1 LGHAAG
7 AGILKM
13 DRCDVA
19 IVGFGP
25 TGATL
30 AKLLGLAGHRV
41 VAIERDTDVYQLP
54 RAVHFDHEVMRLFQG
69 MGIADRVLPHTRAAE
84 RCQFWSKDREVL
96 VDVAMSKPTR
106 LGWLS
111 DYMFHQPSL
120 ERVLRDAASE
130 EPSVDPRLGC
140 ELVGLRDV
148 DGEVEI
154 EVRGPDRST
163 SLVRARHVVGAD
175 GANSFV
181 RTKIGMSLDDLVFDE
196 PWVVV
201 DIRGATSLPDEAIQ
215 LCDPARPT
223 THIPCAHGFN
233 RFEFMLLPHEKPE
246 DMERPETLQA
256 LMEPWLRGEQ
266 VEIVRAAVYRFHALV
281 AGEWLRGNVSL
292 AGDAAHQTPPFLG
305 QGMCAGIRDAGNLAW
320 KLDRVLKGA
329 SSPSLLES
337 YAEERSPHVRE
348 FISRAVQAG
357 KIICVQDPAIAEQR
371 DAALLESKRRGEQP
385 PIGTELP
392 FFEAGF
398 IQDSENPDRHPL
410 VGTLPPQPRVR
421 GESGDQ
427 LLDDFTGGGFRLV
440 LRSDAGFDA
449 GGVGARVAALGGSSV
464 VWSDAPVPTPGGL
477 PVAVSVSPEAEEFFD
492 EHGIAAFLVR
502 PDHVLFGVARTPAE
516 IDALVGAAEEAL
528 A

>member
-1 LGHAAG
+1 VE
-7 AGILKM
+7 
-13 DRCDVA
+13 RCDVA
-19 IVGFGP
+19 IAGFGP

-41 VAIERDTDVYQLP
+41 VVIERDTDVYQLP

-120 ERVLRDAASE
+120 ERVLRDAATE
-130 EPSVDPRLGC
+130 EPSVEPRLGC
-140 ELVGLRDV
+140 ELVGLREID
-148 DGEVEI
+148 DEVEI

-163 SLVRARHVVGAD
+163 SLLRARHLIGAD

-181 RTKIGMSLDDLVFDE
+181 RTKTGMTLDDLVFDE

-233 RFEFMLLPHEKPE
+233 RFEFMLLPHENPE
-246 DMERPETLQA
+246 DMVRSETLQS
-256 LMEPWLRGEQ
+256 LMDPWLGGEE

-281 AGEWLRGNVSL
+281 ADEWLRGNVSL

-320 KLDRVLKGA
+320 KLDRVLRGA
-329 SSPSLLES
+329 STASLLET

-348 FISRAVQAG
+348 FIQRAVVAG
-357 KIICVQDPAIAEQR
+357 EIICVQDPEVAKQR
-371 DAALLESKRRGEQP
+371 DAALLASRQRGEEP
-385 PIGTELP
+385 PIGNDLP
-392 FFEAGF
+392 FFETGCL
-398 IQDSENPDRHPL
+398 QDGEASDRHPL

-421 GESGDQ
+421 DESGPR
-427 LLDDFTGGGFRLV
+427 LLDDVTGAGFRLV
-440 LRSDAGFDA
+440 LRSDSGFDA
-449 GGVGARVAALGGSSV
+449 DGVGARVSALGGSSV
-464 VWSDAPVPTPGGL
+464 VWSDAPVSASEGL

-492 EHGIAAFLVR
+492 ENGIHAFLVR
-502 PDHVLFGVARTPAE
+502 PDHVLFGVARTPGE
-516 IDALVGAAEEAL
+516 VGDLVAAAERAL